1 MIKFEIKNR
10 QTGKK
15 EAYEKEDISLIEAER
30 FYELQDKQEKEN
42 EKAKKKAIEE
52 IEKEHG
58 SENDFENQDFYF
70 QLVQQKYLQIVDAK
84 KLRQME
90 REYFVSLFA
99 DQGLTED
106 DILQSM
112 STKVYNKISKEI
124 FREISG
130 EDEESNQDESEELG
144 KNGEQSQ

>member
-15 EAYEKEDISLIEAER
+15 EAYEKEDISLMEAEK

-58 SENDFENQDFYF
+58 SENDFENKDFYF

>member
-15 EAYEKEDISLIEAER
+15 EAYEKEDISLMEAER

-42 EKAKKKAIEE
+42 ENAKKKAIEE

>member
-15 EAYEKEDISLIEAER
+15 EAYEKEDISLMEAER

-58 SENDFENQDFYF
+58 NENDFENQYFYF

-112 STKVYNKISKEI
+112 STKIYNKISKEI

>member
-15 EAYEKEDISLIEAER
+15 EAYEKEDISLMEAER

-42 EKAKKKAIEE
+42 EKARKKAIEE
-52 IEKEHG
+52 VEKEHG

-70 QLVQQKYLQIVDAK
+70 QLIEHKYLQIVDAK

>member
-15 EAYEKEDISLIEAER
+15 EAYEKEDISLMEAER

-42 EKAKKKAIEE
+42 EKARKKAIEE
-52 IEKEHG
+52 VEKEHG
-58 SENDFENQDFYF
+58 SENDFENRDFYF
-70 QLVQQKYLQIVDAK
+70 QLIEHKYLQIVDAK

>member
-15 EAYEKEDISLIEAER
+15 EAYEKEDISLMEAER

-58 SENDFENQDFYF
+58 NENDFENQDFYF
-70 QLVQQKYLQIVDAK
+70 QLVQQKYLKIVDAK

>member
-15 EAYEKEDISLIEAER
+15 EAYEKEDISLMEAER
-30 FYELQDKQEKEN
+30 FYELQDKQEKED
-42 EKAKKKAIEE
+42 EKARKKAIEE

>member
-15 EAYEKEDISLIEAER
+15 EAYEKEDISLMEAER

-42 EKAKKKAIEE
+42 EKARKKAIEE

-58 SENDFENQDFYF
+58 SENDFENKDFYF

-112 STKVYNKISKEI
+112 STKIYNKISKEI

>member
-15 EAYEKEDISLIEAER
+15 EAYEKEDISLMEAER

-42 EKAKKKAIEE
+42 EKARKKAIEE

-58 SENDFENQDFYF
+58 NENDFENQDFYF

>member
-112 STKVYNKISKEI
+112 STKIYNKISKEI

>member
-15 EAYEKEDISLIEAER
+15 EAYEKEDISLMEAER

-42 EKAKKKAIEE
+42 EKARKKAIEE

-58 SENDFENQDFYF
+58 NENDFENQDFYF

-90 REYFVSLFA
+90 REYFVSLFT

>member
-15 EAYEKEDISLIEAER
+15 EAYEKEDISLMEAEK

-42 EKAKKKAIEE
+42 EKARKKAIEE

>member
-15 EAYEKEDISLIEAER
+15 EAYEKEDISLMEAER

-42 EKAKKKAIEE
+42 EKARKKAIEE

-130 EDEESNQDESEELG
+130 EDEESDEDESEEVG
-144 KNGEQSQ
+144 KSEKQ

>member
-15 EAYEKEDISLIEAER
+15 EAYEKEDISLMEAER
-30 FYELQDKQEKEN
+30 FYELQDKQEKED
-42 EKAKKKAIEE
+42 EKARKKAIEE

-70 QLVQQKYLQIVDAK
+70 QLVQQKYLKIVDAK

>member
-15 EAYEKEDISLIEAER
+15 EAYEKEDISLMEAER

-58 SENDFENQDFYF
+58 NENDFENQYFYF

>member
-15 EAYEKEDISLIEAER
+15 EAYEKEDISLMEAER

-42 EKAKKKAIEE
+42 EKARKKAIEE

-70 QLVQQKYLQIVDAK
+70 QLVQQKYLKIVDAK

>member
-15 EAYEKEDISLIEAER
+15 EAYEKEDISLMEAER

-42 EKAKKKAIEE
+42 EKARKKAIEE
-52 IEKEHG
+52 VEKEHG

>member
-10 QTGKK
+10 QTGNK
-15 EAYEKEDISLIEAER
+15 EAYEKEDISLMEAER

-58 SENDFENQDFYF
+58 SENDFENKDFYF

-99 DQGLTED
+99 DQVLTED

>member
-15 EAYEKEDISLIEAER
+15 EAYEKEDISLMEAER

-42 EKAKKKAIEE
+42 EKARKKAIEE

-58 SENDFENQDFYF
+58 SENDFENQNFYF

-112 STKVYNKISKEI
+112 STKIYNKISKEI

>member
-1 MIKFEIKNR
+1 
-10 QTGKK
+10 
-15 EAYEKEDISLIEAER
+15 
-30 FYELQDKQEKEN
+30 
-42 EKAKKKAIEE
+42 
-52 IEKEHG
+52 
-58 SENDFENQDFYF
+58 
-70 QLVQQKYLQIVDAK
+70 
-84 KLRQME
+84 ME

>member
-15 EAYEKEDISLIEAER
+15 EAYEKEDISLMEAER

-42 EKAKKKAIEE
+42 EKARKKAIEE

-58 SENDFENQDFYF
+58 SENDFENQNFYF

>member
-15 EAYEKEDISLIEAER
+15 EAYEKEDISLMEAER

-42 EKAKKKAIEE
+42 EKARKKAIEE

-58 SENDFENQDFYF
+58 SENDFENKDFYF

-90 REYFVSLFA
+90 REYFVSLFT

>member
-15 EAYEKEDISLIEAER
+15 EAYEKEDISLMEAER

-42 EKAKKKAIEE
+42 EKARKKAIEE

-130 EDEESNQDESEELG
+130 EDEESNQDESEKLG

>member
-42 EKAKKKAIEE
+42 EKAKKKVIEE

>member
-15 EAYEKEDISLIEAER
+15 EAYEKEDISLMEAER

-42 EKAKKKAIEE
+42 EKARKKAIEE

-90 REYFVSLFA
+90 REYFVSLFT

>member
-15 EAYEKEDISLIEAER
+15 EAYEKEDISLMEAER

-58 SENDFENQDFYF
+58 SENDFENKDFYF

-90 REYFVSLFA
+90 REYFVSLFT

>member
-15 EAYEKEDISLIEAER
+15 EAYEKEDISLMEAER

-58 SENDFENQDFYF
+58 NENDFENQDFYF

-90 REYFVSLFA
+90 REYFVSLFT

>member
-15 EAYEKEDISLIEAER
+15 EAYEKEDISLMEAER

-42 EKAKKKAIEE
+42 EKARKKAIEE

>member
-15 EAYEKEDISLIEAER
+15 EAYEKEDISLMEAER

>member
-15 EAYEKEDISLIEAER
+15 EAYEKEDISLMEAER

-42 EKAKKKAIEE
+42 EKTKKKAIEE

-58 SENDFENQDFYF
+58 NENDFENQDFYF

-90 REYFVSLFA
+90 REYFVSLFT

>member
-15 EAYEKEDISLIEAER
+15 EAYEKEDISLMEAER

-42 EKAKKKAIEE
+42 EKARKKAIEE

-130 EDEESNQDESEELG
+130 EDEENNQDESEELG

>member
-15 EAYEKEDISLIEAER
+15 EAYEKEDISLMEAER

-58 SENDFENQDFYF
+58 NENDFENQDFYF

-112 STKVYNKISKEI
+112 STKIYNKISKEI

>member
-15 EAYEKEDISLIEAER
+15 EAYEKEDISLMEAER

-42 EKAKKKAIEE
+42 EKARKKAIEE
-52 IEKEHG
+52 TEKEHG

>member
-15 EAYEKEDISLIEAER
+15 EAYEKEDISLMEAEI

-42 EKAKKKAIEE
+42 EKARKKAIEE

>member
-15 EAYEKEDISLIEAER
+15 EAYEKEDISLMEAER

-58 SENDFENQDFYF
+58 SENDFENKDFYF

-112 STKVYNKISKEI
+112 STKIYNKISKEI

>member
-15 EAYEKEDISLIEAER
+15 EAYEKEDISLMEAEK

-58 SENDFENQDFYF
+58 NENDFENQDFYF

>member
-15 EAYEKEDISLIEAER
+15 EAYEKEDISLMEAER

-58 SENDFENQDFYF
+58 NENDFENQDFYF

>member
-15 EAYEKEDISLIEAER
+15 EAYEKEDISLMEAER

-42 EKAKKKAIEE
+42 EKARKKAIEE

-112 STKVYNKISKEI
+112 STKIYNKISKEI